1 MNMPTLRHTA
11 LALLLCAVGLH
22 AGLVSYQGV
31 PSRSPSNAAV
41 LPAAIDTDSP
51 LEE

>member
-1 MNMPTLRHTA
+1 MNDATLRHTA
-11 LALLLCAVGLH
+11 LAFLLCAVGLH

-31 PSRSPSNAAV
+31 PSSSSSNAAV
-41 LPAAIDTDSP
+41 LPAAIDAASP